1 MNNSSIFDLKMA
13 QTHFPNQRLKH
24 DIEIVNKM
32 FVLYILKTS
41 KHGLLLQMQVTQ
53 VRLDYRLQDKTWNTF
68 ISLRWVLGF
77 FSASL

>member
-1 MNNSSIFDLKMA
+1 MA

-24 DIEIVNKM
+24 DIEIVHEM

-41 KHGLLLQMQVTQ
+41 KHALLLQMQVTQ
-53 VRLDYRLQDKTWNTF
+53 VCLDYKLQDGTWNPF
-68 ISLRWVLGF
+68 VSLRWVLGS